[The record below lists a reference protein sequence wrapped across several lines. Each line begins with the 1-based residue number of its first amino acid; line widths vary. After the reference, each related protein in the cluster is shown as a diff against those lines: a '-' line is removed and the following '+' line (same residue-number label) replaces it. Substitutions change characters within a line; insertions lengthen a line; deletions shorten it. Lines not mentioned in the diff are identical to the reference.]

1 MRRVVSNVTLGI
13 MIAMGAPAPAHSL
26 QNLTIP
32 DLAGSAIA
40 TGVPPANFIWSDDG
54 THYAYSVPGA
64 NDNAPPVLFVHDL
77 RTGSDRKLF
86 AAQSSA
92 RGSRSREIAQVV
104 WSPDASHIALV
115 SDGQLVVTA
124 SDGSHESKLVKD
136 ADDPQW
142 SPDGRSIAYVH
153 ERDLYAIA
161 LATKHIT
168 RLTHVDG
175 PNRTNGDPDW
185 LYSEELDVAH
195 AYRWSPDG
203 SAIAYL
209 SFDESHVTDFPIQTF
224 LTAPVNAVEHQRY
237 PLAGEANPRVALHVV
252 GANGAGDRLLYDGAP
267 HDEYLVSFTWTPNG
281 ARVVDEILDRAQQH
295 LRLVAFER
303 TGRSARTLLSESD
316 SRFVNVSAPPR
327 FLRDGRSFLWISEHA
342 GIASLYRVATAT
354 GAEQR
359 LSGTTPIGAID
370 QVDEVRGRAYVS
382 ALYPTRREHALL
394 AFPIAGGAHVP
405 ENLTPGGGTHSI
417 SMPERGAHFIDS
429 FSSTTSPVT
438 IVRGTTG
445 SHARAVVFRSKSLAR
460 YALGATSAISIDS
473 PYGKLDA
480 TLVLP
485 VDFDATKPYPVV
497 VNVYGGPLPVIDG
510 GEADDKWPGLFPHV
524 LAERGFVSLY
534 VDGPASRND
543 RADDVRM
550 FSGKMGEAAILGPIA
565 AADWLAKQ
573 PYVDAKRI
581 GLFGWSYGG
590 YLTAF
595 TLTHAPQL
603 FASGI
608 AGAPPVD
615 WRFYDTAYTERYMG
629 KPQQHRA
636 DYDRTAVLPAA
647 RALRAHLLVLQGSS
661 DDNVHLMNSM
671 TLLSAFVRAGKQV
684 DYFVF
689 PGARHGP
696 RGAANTRYL
705 YTKMLDWWQ
714 RTLQPARAISQ

>member
-1 MRRVVSNVTLGI
+1 
-13 MIAMGAPAPAHSL
+13 MGFASPARAL
-26 QNLTIP
+26 ENLTP
-32 DLAGSAIA
+32 RDLAGRTIA
-40 TGVPPANFIWSDDG
+40 TGVPPSNFIWSDDG
-54 THYAYSVPGA
+54 SHYAYSLPGA
-64 NDNAPPVLFVHDL
+64 TDDSPPVLFVHDM
-77 RTGSDRKLF
+77 RNGTDRKLF
-86 AAQSSA
+86 AAQASA
-92 RGSRSREIAQVV
+92 RGSRSREIAQIV

-115 SDGQLVVTA
+115 SDGELLVTA
-124 SDGSHESKLVKD
+124 SDGSHESKLAKD

-142 SPDGRSIAYVH
+142 SPDGRTIAYVH
-153 ERDLYAIA
+153 ERDLYTMS
-161 LATKHIT
+161 LSTKRVT

-185 LYSEELDVAH
+185 LYSEELDVSH
-195 AYRWSPDG
+195 AYHWSPDG

-209 SFDESHVTDFPIQTF
+209 SFDESRVTDFPIQTF
-224 LTAPVNAVEHQRY
+224 LAAPDNTVEHQRY

-252 GANGAGDRLLYDGAP
+252 GANGTGDRLVYDGAP
-267 HDEYLVSFTWTPNG
+267 RDEYLVSFTWTPDG
-281 ARVVDEILDRAQQH
+281 TRIVDEILDRAQQH

-303 TGRSARTLLSESD
+303 TGKSSRTLLAESD

-327 FLRDGRSFLWISEHA
+327 FLRDGRSFLWISERA
-342 GIASLYRVATAT
+342 GIASLYRVTTAT
-354 GAEQR
+354 GAMQR
-359 LSGTTPIGAID
+359 LSGTTPIGAVD
-370 QVDEVRGRAYVS
+370 RVDEKRGVAYVS

-394 AFPIAGGAHVP
+394 GLSIARDGRAP
-405 ENLTPGGGTHSI
+405 LDLT
-417 SMPERGAHFIDS
+417 PERGSHIVSMSERGSGFIDS
-429 FSSTTSPVT
+429 YSSLTSPVT
-438 IVRGTTG
+438 IVRGSTE
-445 SHARAVVFRSKSLAR
+445 SHARAVLFRSKSLAR
-460 YALGATSAISIDS
+460 YALGETSPIAIDS
-473 PYGKLDA
+473 AYGKLDA

-485 VDFDATKPYPVV
+485 VDFDATKRYPVI
-497 VNVYGGPLPVIDG
+497 VNVYGGPLPVSAG
-510 GEADDKWPGLFPHV
+510 GEADDKWPGLFTHV
-524 LAERGFVSLY
+524 LAERGYVSLF

-543 RADDVRM
+543 RSENVRM
-550 FSGKMGEAAILGPIA
+550 FSGKMGDAAIIGPIA
-565 AADWLAKQ
+565 ATDWLAKQ
-573 PYVDAKRI
+573 PYVDTKRI

-615 WRFYDTAYTERYMG
+615 WRYYDTAYTERYMG

-647 RALRAHLLVLQGSS
+647 HALRAHLLVLQGSS

-671 TLLSAFVRAGKQV
+671 TLLSAFVKAGKQV

-714 RTLQPARAISQ
+714 RTL